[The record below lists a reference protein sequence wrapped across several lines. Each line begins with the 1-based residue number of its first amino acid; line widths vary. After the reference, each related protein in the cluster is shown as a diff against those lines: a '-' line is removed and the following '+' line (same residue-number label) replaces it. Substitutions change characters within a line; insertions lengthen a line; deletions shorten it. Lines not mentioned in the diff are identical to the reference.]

1 MSAVGNALRDFI
13 AKAQEKYG
21 SFYDPYEADWRSRCE
36 VGEPFELDTQK
47 VIEWKP
53 VERERN
59 GDLSGLAD
67 ELHPDLREYYETFWS
82 GGFEAECPDGPVSL
96 LQVWNPED
104 LRRLKEN
111 LVGHLMAKKSIHLP
125 LTGFFACT
133 TPDSDYILSVATDSG
148 DVVLEKPGYRSERTV
163 ASNLAEFIAELAP
176 AEPWAN
182 PERLALAELWKRQG
196 NLLE

>member
-1 MSAVGNALRDFI
+1 MSAVGDALRDFI
-13 AKAQEKYG
+13 GKAQEKYG
-21 SFYDPYEADWRSRCE
+21 SFYDLYEIDWRSRCE
-36 VGEPFELDTQK
+36 VGVPFELDFQR

-59 GDLSGLAD
+59 DDLSGLAD

-82 GGFEAECPDGPVSL
+82 GGFEAECSDGPVSL
-96 LQVWNPED
+96 LQLWNPED

-111 LVGHLMAKKSIHLP
+111 LVGHLMAKKAIHLP

-133 TPDSDYILSVATDSG
+133 TPESDYFLSVATDSG
-148 DVVLEKPGYRSERTV
+148 DVVLEKPGYRSERV
-163 ASNLAEFIAELAP
+163 IASSLAEFISDLSP
-176 AEPWAN
+176 AKPWAN
-182 PERLALAELWKRQG
+182 PERVTLVELWKGPG